1 MMSHDERIM
10 LRSRLYDYRGSFILV
25 RVTKTVE
32 NKAANGQLVNN
43 DNKKVIFN
51 IVRCL
56 LTA

>member
-1 MMSHDERIM
+1 MSHDERIM
-10 LRSRLYDYRGSFILV
+10 LRSRLCDYRGSFILV

-32 NKAANGQLVNN
+32 NKAAKGQLVNN